1 MVCSLSSPA
10 ADARLSFQWLARGEA
25 SPDLI
30 AMRCA
35 IYGGELAWVGR
46 GDATFAWDAY
56 DRVSTALLVR
66 DAAARLVAS
75 GRLTV
80 EQEGPLEVSDLVDW
94 KSALPPE
101 LREAPAAEWSR
112 VMIDRPWRGGG
123 LFRRMYQEAREA
135 AKRRGA
141 RLFAGASVGELRPHY
156 EGLGFTYLDLPFR
169 SCFFDASP
177 VYFPAYQVI
186 A

>member
-1 MVCSLSSPA
+1 MGCSLSSLP
-10 ADARLSFQWLARGEA
+10 ADARLSFHWLALGEGSA
-25 SPDLI
+25 DLV

-35 IYGGELAWVGR
+35 IYGEELAWVGQ

-56 DRVSTALLVR
+56 DRVSTALVVR
-66 DAAARLVAS
+66 DGACLVAS

-80 EQEGPLEVSDLVDW
+80 EHDGPLEVSDLIDW
-94 KSALPPE
+94 KGALPPD
-101 LREAPAAEWSR
+101 LRGAPAAEWSR
-112 VMIDRPWRGGG
+112 VMIERALRGGG
-123 LFRRMYQEAREA
+123 LFRRMYEEAREA

-141 RLFAGASVGELRPHY
+141 RLLAGASVAELRPHY
-156 EGLGFTYLDLPFR
+156 ERLGFTYLDLPFR
-169 SCFFDASP
+169 SSFFEASP

>member
-1 MVCSLSSPA
+1 MGCSVSSPT
-10 ADARLSFQWLARGEA
+10 ADAKFSFHWLAHGEKSA
-25 SPDLI
+25 DLI

-35 IYGGELAWVGR
+35 IYGDELAWVSE

-56 DRVSTALLVR
+56 DRVSTALIVS

-80 EQEGPLEVSDLVDW
+80 EQDGPLEVSDLVDW
-94 KSALPPE
+94 KCALPPE
-101 LREAPAAEWSR
+101 LRGASAAEWSR
-112 VMIDRPWRGGG
+112 VMIDRPLRGGG
-123 LFRRMYQEAREA
+123 LFRRMYEEAREA

-141 RLFAGASVGELRPHY
+141 KLLAGASVAELRPHY
-156 EGLGFTYLDLPFR
+156 ERLGFTYLDLPFR
-169 SCFFDASP
+169 SSFFAASP

>member
-1 MVCSLSSPA
+1 MVCSECSPS
-10 ADARLSFQWLARGEA
+10 ADARLSYHWLALGEQ
-25 SPDLI
+25 STDLI

-35 IYGGELAWVGR
+35 IYGGELAWVGK

-56 DRVSTALLVR
+56 DRVSTALVVR
-66 DAAARLVAS
+66 DGERLVAS

-80 EQEGPLEVSDLVDW
+80 EFDGPLEVSDLVDW
-94 KSALPPE
+94 KNALPSE
-101 LREAPAAEWSR
+101 RRGWTAAEWSR
-112 VMIDRPWRGGG
+112 VMIDPALRGAG
-123 LFRRMYQEAREA
+123 LFRRMYEEAREA

-141 RLFAGASVGELRPHY
+141 KLLAGASVAELRPHY
-156 EGLGFTYLDLPFR
+156 ERLGFTYLDLPFR
-169 SCFFDASP
+169 SCFFAASP

>member
-1 MVCSLSSPA
+1 MVCLVSSPA
-10 ADARLSFQWLARGEA
+10 ADARLSFHWLALGER
-25 SPDLI
+25 SDDLI

-35 IYGGELAWVGR
+35 IYGGELAWVGQ

-66 DAAARLVAS
+66 DAGRLVAS

-80 EQEGPLEVSDLVDW
+80 EQDGPLEVSDLVDW
-94 KSALPPE
+94 KSTLPPE
-101 LREAPAAEWSR
+101 LRGAPAAEWSR
-112 VMIDRPWRGGG
+112 VMIDRPFRGGG
-123 LFRRMYQEAREA
+123 FFHRMYEEAREE

-141 RLFAGASVGELRPHY
+141 ELFAGASVAELRPHY
-156 EGLGFTYLDLPFR
+156 ERLGFTYLDLPFR
-169 SCFFDASP
+169 SCFFEASP

>member
-1 MVCSLSSPA
+1 MGCSPSSPA
-10 ADARLSFQWLARGEA
+10 ADARLSFSWLALGER
-25 SPDLI
+25 SDDLV

-35 IYGGELAWVGR
+35 IYGGELAWVGQ

-56 DRVSTALLVR
+56 DGVSTALLVR
-66 DAAARLVAS
+66 DGPRLVAS

-80 EQEGPLEVSDLVDW
+80 EQDGPLEVSDLVDW
-94 KSALPPE
+94 KSVLPSE
-101 LREAPAAEWSR
+101 LRGAPAAEWSR
-112 VMIDRPWRGGG
+112 VMIDGTWRGGG
-123 LFRRMYQEAREA
+123 LFRRMYEEARQA

-141 RLFAGASVGELRPHY
+141 RLLAGASVAELRPHY
-156 EGLGFTYLDLPFR
+156 ERLGFTYLELPFR
-169 SCFFDASP
+169 SCFFEASP

>member
-1 MVCSLSSPA
+1 MVCSKSSPT
-10 ADARLSFQWLARGEA
+10 ADAKLSFHWLAIGEA
-25 SPDLI
+25 SDDLI

-35 IYGGELAWVGR
+35 IYGGELAWVGE

-56 DRVSTALLVR
+56 DRVSTALIVC
-66 DAAARLVAS
+66 DASARLVAS
-75 GRLTV
+75 GRLTL
-80 EQEGPLEVSDLVDW
+80 EHDGPLEVSDLVDW

-101 LREAPAAEWSR
+101 LRAAPAAEWSR
-112 VMIDRPWRGGG
+112 VMIDRPFRGGG

-135 AKRRGA
+135 ATRRGA
-141 RLFAGASVGELRPHY
+141 RLFTGASVAELRPHY
-156 EGLGFTYLDLPFR
+156 ERLGFIYLDLPFR
-169 SCFFDASP
+169 SCFFDSSP

>member
-1 MVCSLSSPA
+1 MVCSVSSSK
-10 ADARLSFQWLARGEA
+10 ADARLSFDWLALGEG
-25 SPDLI
+25 SPDLV

-46 GDATFAWDAY
+46 GDESFAWDAY

-66 DAAARLVAS
+66 DGARLVAS

-80 EQEGPLEVSDLVDW
+80 ELDGPLEVSDLVDW

-101 LREAPAAEWSR
+101 LRGVPAAEWSR
-112 VMIDRPWRGGG
+112 VMIDRSLRGGG
-123 LFRRMYQEAREA
+123 LFRRMYEEARQA

-141 RLFAGASVGELRPHY
+141 RLLAGASVAELRPHY
-156 EGLGFTYLDLPFR
+156 ERLGFSYLDLPFR
-169 SCFFDASP
+169 SCFFAASP

>member
-1 MVCSLSSPA
+1 MVCSVSSPA
-10 ADARLSFQWLARGEA
+10 VDASLSFHWLALGER
-25 SPDLI
+25 SDDLV

-35 IYGGELAWVGR
+35 IYGGELAWVGQ

-56 DRVSTALLVR
+56 DRVSTALVVR
-66 DAAARLVAS
+66 DSTRLVAS

-80 EQEGPLEVSDLVDW
+80 EHDGPLEVSDLVDW

-101 LREAPAAEWSR
+101 FRGARAAEWSR
-112 VMIDRPWRGGG
+112 VMIDRSLRGGG
-123 LFRRMYQEAREA
+123 LFRRMYEEARAA

-141 RLFAGASVGELRPHY
+141 TLLAGASVAELRPHY
-156 EGLGFTYLDLPFR
+156 ESLGFTYLDLPFR
-169 SCFFDASP
+169 SCFFNASP

-186 A
+186 V

>member
-1 MVCSLSSPA
+1 MVCSISSPA
-10 ADARLSFQWLARGEA
+10 ADARLSFRWLARGERSA
-25 SPDLI
+25 DLI

-35 IYGGELAWVGR
+35 IYGGELAWVSQ

-56 DRVSTALLVR
+56 DRVSTALIVR
-66 DAAARLVAS
+66 DSTRLVAS

-80 EQEGPLEVSDLVDW
+80 EQDGPLEVSDLVDW

-101 LREAPAAEWSR
+101 LRGAPAAEWSR
-112 VMIDRPWRGGG
+112 VMIDRSLRSSG
-123 LFRRMYQEAREA
+123 LFRRMYEEARAA
-135 AKRRGA
+135 AKGRGA
-141 RLFAGASVGELRPHY
+141 RLLAGASVAELRPHY
-156 EGLGFTYLDLPFR
+156 ERLGFSYLDLPFR
-169 SCFFDASP
+169 STFFAASP

>member
-1 MVCSLSSPA
+1 MVCSVSSPA
-10 ADARLSFQWLARGEA
+10 SDAKLSFHWLAIGEA
-25 SPDLI
+25 AEDLI

-35 IYGGELAWVGR
+35 IYGGELAWVDQGK
-46 GDATFAWDAY
+46 ATFAWDTY
-56 DRVSTALLVR
+56 DRVSTALVVR
-66 DAAARLVAS
+66 DSTRLVAS

-80 EQEGPLEVSDLVDW
+80 EHDGPLEVSDLIDW

-101 LREAPAAEWSR
+101 FHGAPAAEWSR
-112 VMIDRPWRGGG
+112 VMIDRDWRAVG
-123 LFRRMYQEAREA
+123 LFRRMYEEAREA

-141 RLFAGASVGELRPHY
+141 ILLAGASVAELRPHY
-156 EGLGFTYLDLPFR
+156 ERLGFTYLDLPFR

>member
-1 MVCSLSSPA
+1 MGCSLSSPT
-10 ADARLSFQWLARGEA
+10 ADAGLSFHWLARGEGSA
-25 SPDLI
+25 DLI

-35 IYGGELAWVGR
+35 IYGGELAWVGQ
-46 GDATFAWDAY
+46 GDATFAWDTY

-75 GRLTV
+75 GRLTL
-80 EQEGPLEVSDLVDW
+80 EHDGPLEVSDLVDW
-94 KSALPPE
+94 KGALPAE
-101 LREAPAAEWSR
+101 LRGAPAAEWSR
-112 VMIDRPWRGGG
+112 VMIDRPLRGSG

-141 RLFAGASVGELRPHY
+141 RLLAGASVAELRPHY
-156 EGLGFTYLDLPFR
+156 QGLGFTYLDLPFR
-169 SCFFDASP
+169 SSFFTASP

>member
-1 MVCSLSSPA
+1 MACSISSSA
-10 ADARLSFQWLARGEA
+10 AESRLSFRWLARGEA

-35 IYGGELAWVGR
+35 IYGAELAWVGD
-46 GDATFAWDAY
+46 GDTRFAWDAY
-56 DRVSTALLVR
+56 DRVSTALLVH
-66 DAAARLVAS
+66 DGERLVAS

-80 EQEGPLEVSDLVDW
+80 ETDGPLEVSDLVDW

-101 LREAPAAEWSR
+101 LRGWLAAEWSR
-112 VMIDRPWRGGG
+112 VMIDHSMRGSG
-123 LFRRMYQEAREA
+123 LFRRMYQEAREG
-135 AKRRGA
+135 AKLRGA
-141 RLFAGASVGELRPHY
+141 RLFAGASVAELRPHY

-177 VYFPAYQVI
+177 VYYPAYQVI